1 MQLEHG
7 YIDYA
12 TLNEGNGEAQV
23 VCQSGYSAKPHSI
36 ITCRSDG
43 TWSDMK
49 CVIKGMFETDLNTIS
64 GPKSNPYP
72 RARGSSG
79 GWRLTVSS

>member
-49 CVIKGMFETDLNTIS
+49 CVIKGMFETDL
-64 GPKSNPYP
+64 K
-72 RARGSSG
+72 
-79 GWRLTVSS
+79 VSTTYRFNIEILSKLLV